1 MPISQQ
7 YESILGFAIT
17 LVALAGVA
25 VMGRWVTGA
34 MAGQLIGSSHHSI
47 PPEELD
53 RISRE
58 YGWWAARRAESVCP
72 HMDVACV
79 EREAKRL
86 YETMLYRR

>member
-7 YESILGFAIT
+7 FQSILGFATT
-17 LVALAGVA
+17 LVTLAGVA
-25 VMGRWVTGA
+25 VIGRTVTGA
-34 MAGQLIGSSHHSI
+34 MFHHSI
-47 PPEELD
+47 PAGELD
-53 RISRE
+53 RISKE

-86 YETMLYRR
+86 YEVTKYRR

>member
-7 YESILGFAIT
+7 YESIIGFAIT
-17 LVALAGVA
+17 LIALAGVA
-25 VMGRWVTGA
+25 VLGKTVTGA
-34 MAGQLIGSSHHSI
+34 MSHHSI

-53 RISRE
+53 RISKD
-58 YGWWAARRAESVCP
+58 YGYWAAKRAEAVCP

-86 YETMLYRR
+86 YETQIYRR

>member
-7 YESILGFAIT
+7 YESILGFATT
-17 LVALAGVA
+17 LFAVAGVA
-25 VMGRWVTGA
+25 VMVRGMSRAVF
-34 MAGQLIGSSHHSI
+34 HHSV

-53 RISRE
+53 RIARE

>member
-7 YESILGFAIT
+7 FQSILGFATT
-17 LVALAGVA
+17 LVTLAGVA
-25 VMGRWVTGA
+25 VIGRTVTGA
-34 MAGQLIGSSHHSI
+34 MFHHSI
-47 PPEELD
+47 PAGELD
-53 RISRE
+53 RISKE
-58 YGWWAARRAESVCP
+58 YGWWAAKRAESVCP

>member
-7 YESILGFAIT
+7 YESVIGFATAI
-17 LVALAGVA
+17 VALAGVA
-25 VMGRWVTGA
+25 VVVRNLTGA
-34 MAGQLIGSSHHSI
+34 MAEQLTGSHHSI
-47 PPEELD
+47 PSEDLN
-53 RISRE
+53 RIAKE
-58 YGWWAARRAESVCP
+58 YGYWAARRAESVCP

>member
-7 YESILGFAIT
+7 YESIVGFATT

-25 VMGRWVTGA
+25 VIGRTV
-34 MAGQLIGSSHHSI
+34 AGTMFHHSI
-47 PPEELD
+47 PPGELD
-53 RISRE
+53 RISKE
-58 YGWWAARRAESVCP
+58 YGWWAAKRAESVCP

>member
-1 MPISQQ
+1 MLLPQQ
-7 YESILGFAIT
+7 YESIVGFVTT

-25 VMGRWVTGA
+25 VIGRTV
-34 MAGQLIGSSHHSI
+34 AGVMFHHSI

-53 RISRE
+53 RIARE
-58 YGWWAARRAESVCP
+58 YGYWAARRAESVCP